1 MNVKDKIAVVTGAGS
16 GIGRALV
23 EKFVSEGA
31 RAVVAVDIN
40 AANAR
45 RTADDNGCIAI
56 TADVSRDEDIKRVI
70 EDTESNIG
78 PIDLFCSNAG
88 VGMGLN

>member
-31 RAVVAVDIN
+31 RQVVAVDIN
-40 AANAR
+40 AENAQQ
-45 RTADDNGCIAI
+45 TADDNGCIAM
-56 TADVSRDEDIKRVI
+56 TADVSQRRRHQ
-70 EDTESNIG
+70 
-78 PIDLFCSNAG
+78 ARY
-88 VGMGLN
+88 